1 MGLGEM
7 TLEARMVQQDVIHK
21 FGVLL
26 LLFVVVFFF
35 KTQISQILILRI
47 KTVENEI
54 KAKQ

>member
-7 TLEARMVQQDVIHK
+7 TMEARMVQQDVIHK
-21 FGVLL
+21 FVI
-26 LLFVVVFFF
+26 FF
-35 KTQISQILILRI
+35 KTQKSQILIMRI